1 MPTGIQQKR
10 YQDRSLQHTICYFMK
25 GRHNVIVWYL
35 LFASQQTIKIENK
48 QSNSN
53 NNNNNNNNIINS
65 INNSKVQ
72 GEQFTIIFCKVFPM
86 LFNYLKQKLFLLCVF
101 GDCFIEM
108 LYQRYSPFCRVID
121 ANQILYKHCC
131 NLERR
136 SI

>member
-1 MPTGIQQKR
+1 MIIGPNSGKMKSQKPRYNAYPLHYYWWVAVHLMPTDKH
-10 YQDRSLQHTICYFMK
+10 STQHSETSD
-25 GRHNVIVWYL
+25 HV
-35 LFASQQTIKIENK
+35 A
-48 QSNSN
+48 
-53 NNNNNNNNIINS
+53 
-65 INNSKVQ
+65 
-72 GEQFTIIFCKVFPM
+72 QFTIIFCKVFSM